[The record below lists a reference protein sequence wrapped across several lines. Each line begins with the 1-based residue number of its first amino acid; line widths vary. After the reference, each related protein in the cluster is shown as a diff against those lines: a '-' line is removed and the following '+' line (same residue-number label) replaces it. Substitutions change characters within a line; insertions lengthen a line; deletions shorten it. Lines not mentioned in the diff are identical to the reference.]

1 MDDIMIT
8 LPQTINPNLELPDPS
23 LLQIYRD
30 RENRVIWM
38 LGEIGEEVFD
48 WVDFILDV
56 NREDEKNQVP
66 VDQRKPIKCIISNRG
81 GNSDAANTLVD
92 IISIS
97 RTPVWGYAIGL
108 CASAASMIYLACS
121 KRFALPS
128 VTFLFHQGGCSNLS
142 GNYSELKSFMDDYQ
156 TDIKNLTTFYKN
168 HTTFAPEL
176 IEEKLSKGD
185 WYIRVTEALQNG
197 IVHKTITDINELL

>member
-1 MDDIMIT
+1 MDDITIT
-8 LPQTINPNLELPDPS
+8 LPQTINPNLSLPDPA
-23 LLQIYRD
+23 LIQIYRD

-38 LGEIGEEVFD
+38 LGEVGDEVFD
-48 WVDFILDV
+48 WIDFILDV
-56 NREDEKNQVP
+56 NREDEKNQIP
-66 VDQRKPIKCIISNRG
+66 VEERKPIKCIISNRG

-97 RTPVWGYAIGL
+97 KTPVYGYAIGL
-108 CASAASMIYLACS
+108 CASAASMIYLACD

-128 VTFLFHQGGCSNLS
+128 CTFLFHQGGCSNLS

-156 TDIKNLTTFYKN
+156 TDIRNLTEFYKK
-168 HTTFAPEL
+168 HTTYAPEL

-185 WYIRVTEALQNG
+185 WYIRISEALENG
-197 IVHKTITDINELL
+197 IVHKIVTDITEML

>member
-1 MDDIMIT
+1 MDNITIT
-8 LPQTINPNLELPDPS
+8 LPETIKPNLQLPDPA
-23 LLQIYRD
+23 LVQIYRD
-30 RENRVIWM
+30 RENRTIWM

-56 NREDEKNQVP
+56 NREDTVNNIPIE
-66 VDQRKPIKCIISNRG
+66 QRKPIKCLISNRG
-81 GNSDAANTLVD
+81 GSVDAANTLID

-97 RTPVWGYAIGL
+97 KTPIYGYAIGM
-108 CASAASMIYLACS
+108 CASAASMIYLACH

-128 VTFLFHQGGCSNLS
+128 VTFLFHQGSCSNLS

-156 TDIKNLTTFYKN
+156 TDIRNLTEFYKA
-168 HTTFAPEL
+168 HTTYAPEL

-185 WYIRVTEALQNG
+185 WYIRVPEALQNG
-197 IVHKTITDINELL
+197 VVDTTINEINELL